1 MCKATG
7 IRDTGL
13 MDWRKECKDAP
24 QDGSAMRITLERE
37 REGEG
42 EGEEEGKRGED
53 ERKFCNVDI
62 NFLN

>member
-42 EGEEEGKRGED
+42 EGEEEE
-53 ERKFCNVDI
+53 ENSTVNTYLI
-62 NFLN
+62 AQ